1 MPDNPSA
8 VILLTVGQVA
18 QELDL
23 SAQSVR
29 RYAHEFRDHLGPDAN
44 PGHGATRQFTPEDVQ
59 VMRAA
64 KRFLMSGL
72 TYETTNQRLDLV
84 SIDVPS
90 DPPPTASTA
99 VDLAPVHSALSAVF
113 VNLHRIDQTIQ
124 TSLTQT
130 ATDRHTLI
138 QLAADV
144 ERLEDA
150 QSRRRPDAVI
160 ALLWFGAGFA
170 LALVALYLFSAFIR

>member
-1 MPDNPSA
+1 MPDNPS
-8 VILLTVGQVA
+8 LLTVGQVA

-72 TYETTNQRLDLV
+72 TYEVTNERLDLV
-84 SIDVPS
+84 SIDIPP

-99 VDLAPVHSALSAVF
+99 VDLAPLHSAVSAVF
-113 VNLHRIDQTIQ
+113 VNLDRIDQTLQ
-124 TSLTQT
+124 TSLTRT
-130 ATDRHTLI
+130 ATDHNTLLN
-138 QLAADV
+138 LAADLDKV
-144 ERLEDA
+144 KEA

>member
-18 QELDL
+18 QDLDL

-44 PGHGATRQFTPEDVQ
+44 PGHGATRQFSSEDIQ

-99 VDLAPVHSALSAVF
+99 VDLQPLQSTVSIVLAHID
-113 VNLHRIDQTIQ
+113 RMDQTLQ
-124 TSLTQT
+124 STL
-130 ATDRHTLI
+130 TDRLTDRQTVV
-138 QLAADV
+138 QLAATV
-144 ERLEDA
+144 EKMRED
-150 QSRRRPDAVI
+150 RTRPIVY
-160 ALLWFGAGFA
+160 LFWFGAGFGFA
-170 LALVALYLFSAFIR
+170 LLALYLFTFIR

>member
-1 MPDNPSA
+1 MPDNPS
-8 VILLTVGQVA
+8 LLTVGQVA

-72 TYETTNQRLDLV
+72 TYEVTNERLDLV

-99 VDLAPVHSALSAVF
+99 VDLQPLQSTVSIVLAHIDRMDQTLQSAL
-113 VNLHRIDQTIQ
+113 
-124 TSLTQT
+124 TQAT
-130 ATDRHTLI
+130 TDRHTLI
-138 QLAADV
+138 ELSAQLETLKDDRIKPLAYILAFALGV
-144 ERLEDA
+144 
-150 QSRRRPDAVI
+150 VI
-160 ALLWFGAGFA
+160 ALVAVG
-170 LALVALYLFSAFIR
+170 LASFLMR

>member
-1 MPDNPSA
+1 MPDNPS
-8 VILLTVGQVA
+8 LLTVGQVA

-29 RYAHEFRDHLGPDAN
+29 RYAHEFRGHLGPDAN

-113 VNLHRIDQTIQ
+113 VNLDRIDQTLQ
-124 TSLTQT
+124 SALTQAT
-130 ATDRHTLI
+130 TDRHTLI
-138 QLAADV
+138 ELSAQLETLKDDRIKPLAYILAFALGV
-144 ERLEDA
+144 
-150 QSRRRPDAVI
+150 VI
-160 ALLWFGAGFA
+160 ALVAVG
-170 LALVALYLFSAFIR
+170 LASFLMR

>member
-18 QELDL
+18 QDLDL

-29 RYAHEFRDHLGPDAN
+29 RYAHEFREHLGPDAN
-44 PGHGATRQFTPEDVQ
+44 PGHGATRQFSSEDIQ

-72 TYETTNQRLDLV
+72 TYEVTNERLDLV

-90 DPPPTASTA
+90 DPTPTTSPGA
-99 VDLAPVHSALSAVF
+99 DLAPVHSALSAVF
-113 VNLHRIDQTIQ
+113 VNLDRIDQTLQ
-124 TSLTQT
+124 SALTQAT
-130 ATDRHTLI
+130 TDRHTLL

-144 ERLEDA
+144 DKVKDA

-170 LALVALYLFSAFIR
+170 LALVAIYLFTLMR

>member
-18 QELDL
+18 QDLDL

-44 PGHGATRQFTPEDVQ
+44 PGHGATRQFSSEDIQ

-90 DPPPTASTA
+90 DPPPTVSTA
-99 VDLAPVHSALSAVF
+99 VDLQPLQSTVSIVLAHID
-113 VNLHRIDQTIQ
+113 RMDQTLQ
-124 TSLTQT
+124 STL
-130 ATDRHTLI
+130 TDRLTDHQTVV
-138 QLAADV
+138 QLAATV
-144 ERLEDA
+144 EKMRED
-150 QSRRRPDAVI
+150 RTRPIVY
-160 ALLWFGAGFA
+160 LFWFGAGFGCA
-170 LALVALYLFSAFIR
+170 LLALYLFTFIR